1 MARSYRIITALRER
15 ISLRVQ
21 LAAIAG
27 LLCLVLVM
35 VSAAVTANAARGQ
48 GREAAQ
54 ERLSAVAS
62 ELADQLDYRMFERY
76 REVRNIAALPPL
88 KQMWTSEPD
97 AVRAVLEQMQQTYPD
112 YSWIGYASLDGTVV
126 AATNGHLEGV
136 SVAERPWFIDGS
148 TGPTVKDVHDAK
160 LLSELLGASADGQP
174 FRFVD
179 VAVPVRDES
188 GQIVGVLGAHLSW
201 SFSQATMRSL
211 LMHIPEERMLD
222 VWIVDSAG
230 EALTG
235 SRFGSVPFDAE
246 GLARL
251 RSGEALYDAEQGV
264 FITAAA
270 TTGYLDYPGLGWIA
284 VAAQPES
291 TAMANSQELTSQI
304 LQAGSMIALA
314 GALVVALLS
323 GTMLGSLSKLSAEV
337 DQIGRSA
344 DARISRVG
352 GSLELVHLST
362 SIRALMRRLGVAEQE
377 GEVARRAAA
386 DATTRMEEK
395 TRRLGEDLS
404 EMRRLADTDALT
416 GLLNRRAFNVFAEDA
431 YQHFRRYKRGV
442 AVLMIDI
449 DYFKRI
455 NDTWGHA
462 AGDEV
467 IKAVGAQVGAAI
479 RTTDKLARFGGEEFV
494 VMLREVDP
502 PTAWSLAERMRRQ
515 IADTPVDYRG
525 SPVHVTVSIGVA
537 IVSMSDRDTGDAVE
551 RADRALYGAKAMGRN
566 RVVAE
571 WNNTDVSN
579 AA

>member
-1 MARSYRIITALRER
+1 
-15 ISLRVQ
+15 
-21 LAAIAG
+21 
-27 LLCLVLVM
+27 
-35 VSAAVTANAARGQ
+35 
-48 GREAAQ
+48 
-54 ERLSAVAS
+54 
-62 ELADQLDYRMFERY
+62 
-76 REVRNIAALPPL
+76 
-88 KQMWTSEPD
+88 
-97 AVRAVLEQMQQTYPD
+97 
-112 YSWIGYASLDGTVV
+112 
-126 AATNGHLEGV
+126 
-136 SVAERPWFIDGS
+136 
-148 TGPTVKDVHDAK
+148 
-160 LLSELLGASADGQP
+160 
-174 FRFVD
+174 
-179 VAVPVRDES
+179 
-188 GQIVGVLGAHLSW
+188 
-201 SFSQATMRSL
+201 
-211 LMHIPEERMLD
+211 
-222 VWIVDSAG
+222 
-230 EALTG
+230 
-235 SRFGSVPFDAE
+235 
-246 GLARL
+246 
-251 RSGEALYDAEQGV
+251 
-264 FITAAA
+264 
-270 TTGYLDYPGLGWIA
+270 
-284 VAAQPES
+284 
-291 TAMANSQELTSQI
+291 
-304 LQAGSMIALA
+304 
-314 GALVVALLS
+314 
-323 GTMLGSLSKLSAEV
+323 MLGSLSKLSAEV

>member
-1 MARSYRIITALRER
+1 MARPYRIITALRER

-35 VSAAVTANAARGQ
+35 VSAAVTANAARSQ

-264 FITAAA
+264 FITAAV
-270 TTGYLDYPGLGWIA
+270 TTGYLEYPGLGWIA

-571 WNNTDVSN
+571 WNNTDASN